1 MIRNRGTRRFQW
13 GIGWRIST
21 GFAIFGVAVGALFLL
36 TRHTLQESQKLS
48 QHIDGVLTPSIQS
61 LEALDRSIGETRIL
75 IRHWLSVQSSATDP
89 EKMDL
94 KALMQ
99 EGIPNQIIALDP
111 LVQAWDPPLQMQ
123 FDSMRTEL
131 EYLFLAY
138 SEIIRLLPNF
148 KSYDDPI
155 AMMDAE
161 YYALDGSSIPLYTNS
176 IRRRMDYLSNAQ
188 TDALTSSTSRME
200 EMGNQLELYAGNVAL
215 AILILGFVIAWAVTR
230 SITGP
235 IQELKKALLYMGR
248 GAPLAEEVRVT
259 RDEIGEMA
267 VAVNRLSDG
276 LNRTR
281 SFSMEVGQGRF
292 EADYD
297 PLSDEDALGQALLK
311 MRDDLANNER
321 ELEEKVRLRTAE
333 VEEQK
338 SKIESLYGDLKDSI
352 TYARRIQQAILP
364 SSEARAKV
372 FKESAVFYQPRDG
385 VSGDF
390 YWFHSVGRVRMFA
403 AVDCTGHGVPGAFMS
418 LIGHHAL
425 EHVTKVF
432 TQPDRILE
440 GLNRSACELLR
451 PQGFEASTSDEGTV
465 QDGMDLA
472 LVSVDMERM
481 ELEYSGAN
489 CPLYLV
495 RKGMLQE
502 IKPDKIAIA
511 SFEPGTRR
519 YQMHTLPL
527 VEGDVIF
534 AATDGFADQF
544 GGPHGKKFM
553 RKRFRELL
561 LNISV
566 LDAPAMEREL
576 AKAFE
581 DWRGD
586 EEQVDDVLVVGVK
599 IG

>member
-1 MIRNRGTRRFQW
+1 M
-13 GIGWRIST
+13 
-21 GFAIFGVAVGALFLL
+21 GALFLL

-48 QHIDGVLTPSIQS
+48 QHIDGVLTPSIQA

-75 IRHWLSVQSSATDP
+75 IRHWLSVQSGATDP
-89 EKMDL
+89 EKLDL
-94 KALMQ
+94 KSLIQ
-99 EGIPNQIIALDP
+99 ESIPMEIIELEP
-111 LVQAWDPPLQMQ
+111 LVRAWDPPLQMQ

-138 SEIIRLLPNF
+138 SEIMRLLPDF
-148 KSYDDPI
+148 RSYDDPM

-161 YYALDGSSIPLYTNS
+161 YYALDGSSIPMYTSS
-176 IRRRMDYLSNAQ
+176 IRQRMDFLSKAQ
-188 TDALTSSTSRME
+188 TDALTSSTARME

-235 IQELKKALLYMGR
+235 IQELKRALLYMGR

-267 VAVNRLSDG
+267 LAVNRLSDG

-292 EADYD
+292 EAEYD
-297 PLSDEDALGQALLK
+297 PLSDEDALGLALLK

-338 SKIESLYGDLKDSI
+338 TKVESLYGDLKDSI

-364 SSEARAKV
+364 TPEARAKV

-451 PQGFEASTSDEGTV
+451 PQGFKEAATDELTV

-502 IKPDKIAIA
+502 IKPDKVAIA

-519 YQMHTLPL
+519 YEMHTVPL
-527 VEGDVIF
+527 VEGDVVF

-553 RKRFRELL
+553 RKRFRDLL
-561 LNISV
+561 LNV
-566 LDAPAMEREL
+566 ATLDAPAMERAL
-576 AKAFE
+576 AKAFQE
-581 DWRGD
+581 WKGA
-586 EEQVDDVLVVGVK
+586 EEQVDDVLVVGVR
-599 IG
+599 IS